1 TQVRRP
7 RRRSLG
13 LRLEL
18 LPSLVEIDLVRP
30 EAQGSPAFRA
40 KHLPR
45 HAEDGLIEV
54 RRTFNR
60 GDRQDKVIEA
70 CDAQGLSS
78 ANWVDRSE
86 PRGGLS
92 GHRVKSGAQNCGS
105 AKDCNSSRP
114 EFSLHKK

>member
-1 TQVRRP
+1 AQLNQIEVWVADVIGNDPAARAGPLHRSSEDGHPLRCQVVRNVLKTLHKETQVRRP

-45 HAEDGLIEV
+45 HAEDALIEV
-54 RRTFNR
+54 RRTF
-60 GDRQDKVIEA
+60 DR
-70 CDAQGLSS
+70 
-78 ANWVDRSE
+78 
-86 PRGGLS
+86 
-92 GHRVKSGAQNCGS
+92 
-105 AKDCNSSRP
+105 
-114 EFSLHKK
+114 